1 MPETHYFASGNHISA
16 VTLDGQAN
24 PVGRDRL
31 LLSTPKYEDLQ
42 FDADNPIFDIMPDG
56 ERFVLL
62 LEQASSLVHYNVV
75 LNWFEELKA
84 RTTSK

>member
-1 MPETHYFASGNHISA
+1 M
-16 VTLDGQAN
+16 
-24 PVGRDRL
+24 
-31 LLSTPKYEDLQ
+31 LLSTAKYEVLQ
-42 FDADNPIFDIMPDG
+42 FDADNPFFYIMPDY

-75 LNWFEELKA
+75 LNWFDELKA